1 MTKNG
6 RQQYGSVRKL
16 RSGRWQ
22 ARLWLGDGRRIPAD
36 RTFATKTDANLWIA
50 SQRTK
55 AAAGR
60 PDDPERARVSLADY
74 ARSWLA
80 QQAHLAPRTI
90 EIYRNQLE
98 RHILPE
104 VDESVPPLG
113 DLSLNELTPEL
124 IRSWY
129 QALVINRTKSTA
141 AKAYVRLRQILN
153 QAVDDERILRNPCRI
168 RRGGVERHEE
178 QRFATMP
185 ELLEIAGLVPE
196 RYRVLILTAGL
207 GGLRQGELFG
217 LRRRDLDLEKGVVR
231 VRRKRLRLDSGEVIE
246 NETKSGAGQRTVAL
260 PEQVIEELGIHL
272 ERFTRKDEAAYVFTS
287 ENGQP
292 IDRNNFR
299 KRIWL
304 PVASVMGLEELR
316 FHDLRHTAGTLAAR
330 TGATTKELMVRLGHS
345 SPNASLVYQH
355 ASADRDQ
362 KIAEGLTKLF
372 RKAEG
377 KKKREKDD
385 GPDSRGRSRGGLRP
399 SEDT

>member
-1 MTKNG
+1 MCANSRLGAG
-6 RQQYGSVRKL
+6 RPGYGCPT
-16 RSGRWQ
+16 
-22 ARLWLGDGRRIPAD
+22 DGGSPAH
-36 RTFATKTDANLWIA
+36 RTFATKTDANLWVD

-60 PDDPERARVSLADY
+60 PDDPERARMSLADY

-80 QQAHLAPRTI
+80 EQAHLAPRTV

-104 VDESVPPLG
+104 IDESVSPLG
-113 DLSLNELTPEL
+113 DLSLNELTPEI

-129 QALVINRTKSTA
+129 QALVVNRTKSTA

-185 ELLEIAGLVPE
+185 ELLEIVALAPE
-196 RYRVLILTAGL
+196 RYQVLILTAGL

-217 LRRRDLDLEKGVVR
+217 LRRRDLDLDKGVVR

-260 PEQVIEELGIHL
+260 PDPVLKLLQRHL
-272 ERFTRKDEAAYVFTS
+272 EQFTAEGDAAYVFTS
-287 ENGQP
+287 EDGQP

-304 PVASVMGLEELR
+304 PVASAVGLEDLR

-362 KIAEGLTKLF
+362 KIADGLTELF
-372 RKAEG
+372 RKAQG
-377 KKKREKDD
+377 KKTDSKHGR
-385 GPDSRGRSRGGLRP
+385 PDSPGGSRGGRRS

>member
-1 MTKNG
+1 MVKNG
-6 RQQYGSVRKL
+6 RQQYGTVRKL
-16 RSGRWQ
+16 PSGRWQ

-36 RTFATKTDANLWIA
+36 RTFATKTDANLWVA

-80 QQAHLAPRTI
+80 QQGHLAPRTV

-104 VDESVPPLG
+104 VDDSIVSLG
-113 DLSLNELTPEL
+113 DLSLNELTPEV

-129 QALVINRTKSTA
+129 QVLVVNRSKSTA

-185 ELLEIAGLVPE
+185 ELLEIAALAPE
-196 RYRVLILTAGL
+196 RYQVLILTAGL

-231 VRRKRLRLDSGEVIE
+231 VRRKRLRLDSGQVIE

-260 PEQVIEELGIHL
+260 PEQLIEELRTHM
-272 ERFTRKDEAAYVFTS
+272 EEFTEKDATAYVFTS
-287 ENGQP
+287 ETGQP

-299 KRIWL
+299 KRIWI
-304 PVASVMGLEELR
+304 PIATAVGLEDLR

-362 KIAEGLTKLF
+362 RIADGLTKLF

-377 KKKREKDD
+377 KKSRRKGARSD
-385 GPDSRGRSRGGLRP
+385 GGGRSRGGRRP
-399 SEDT
+399 SEDM